1 MTWKKIICV
10 LFATLIVAMSPTAIP
25 QPTASKTPNTPIIGA
40 LQEENKEVTY
50 PLIFVVK
57 KTDKK
62 NVSIGE
68 WFDVIITVKNI
79 GNGTAYNLTI
89 IDENY
94 PEWTIK
100 TQNHSRIYH
109 VDSIEPNVSIAIK
122 FQACII
128 SSSQSIFSLG
138 RTLVRY
144 QDSKGAIFTAIS
156 EETLIAVKKPA
167 QNIDT
172 KQASQILLIGGLT
185 VILPM
190 ILVLVL
196 GDYKVYR
203 EYLKSIKKR

>member
-1 MTWKKIICV
+1 
-10 LFATLIVAMSPTAIP
+10 MSPITIP
-25 QPTASKTPNTPIIGA
+25 QPTTSKTPNTPIIRA
-40 LQEENKEVTY
+40 LQGENKEVTY

-57 KTDKK
+57 KTSKK

-68 WFDVIITVKNI
+68 WFDVVIIVKNI

-128 SSSQSIFSLG
+128 SSSQSIISLG

-156 EETLIAVKKPA
+156 EETLIVVKKPT

-172 KQASQILLIGGLT
+172 KQASQILLIGGLI

>member
-10 LFATLIVAMSPTAIP
+10 LFATLIVTMSPITIP
-25 QPTASKTPNTPIIGA
+25 QPTTSKTPNTPIIRA
-40 LQEENKEVTY
+40 LQGENKEVTY

-57 KTDKK
+57 KTSKK

-68 WFDVIITVKNI
+68 WFDVVIIVKNI

-128 SSSQSIFSLG
+128 SSSQSIISLG

-156 EETLIAVKKPA
+156 EETLIVVKKPT

-172 KQASQILLIGGLT
+172 KQASQILLIGGLI